1 MKKMMMTTMMTNTN
15 PIQGLGNDIIEVD
28 RIEKSIERYGSHFL
42 QKIFTPSEIAYC
54 VKHSKQSRHFAGR
67 FAAKEA
73 IAKALGC
80 GFGHKLSWHDLEILN
95 HATGKP
101 YVVFSK
107 KASDLFNS
115 PIIHLS
121 ISHCKEYASAVAI
134 WT

>member
-1 MKKMMMTTMMTNTN
+1 MKKMMMTTTTPNTN

-28 RIEKSIERYGSHFL
+28 RIKKSIERFGAHFL
-42 QKIFTPSEIAYC
+42 QKIFTLSEIAYC
-54 VKHSKQSRHFAGR
+54 EKHSQYARHFAGR

-107 KASDLFNS
+107 KAALLFNS
-115 PIIHLS
+115 PVIHLS
-121 ISHCKEYASAVAI
+121 ISHCKDYASAVAI

>member
-1 MKKMMMTTMMTNTN
+1 MKKMMMTTMMTNIN
-15 PIQGLGNDIIEVD
+15 PIQGLGNDIIEVE

-54 VKHSKQSRHFAGR
+54 VKHNKQSRHFAGR

-80 GFGHKLSWHDLEILN
+80 GFGHKLSWHDVEILN

-101 YVVFSK
+101 YVILSQ
-107 KASDLFNS
+107 KASTLFNA
-115 PIIHLS
+115 PVIHLS
-121 ISHCKEYASAVAI
+121 ISHCKKYASAVAI